1 MNIFLTNKF
10 QSTRDDVHNVGPV
23 LHEFIIEQLVF
34 YSVGHVMQVNHLP
47 PKFLNATT
55 TTQESVQD
63 DLVTRG
69 ANSWLV
75 ARMPKKE
82 LQVIRTTTTTAT
94 RKTLTRTST
103 KNWVT
108 TNCLYYIHN
117 LCEQCRGAIE
127 MFRIYSR
134 AERRC
139 TSIGLFFV
147 YYLYLIN
154 RSYLHGHP
162 LYSTLLPSLGRFCG
176 LCCCFYCCRTIIYFV
191 IERIAVHTGFLSF
204 GFCFGTRT
212 EITLFTHKSRIIAHE
227 VLTKHT

>member
-34 YSVGHVMQVNHLP
+34 YSVGHVMRVNHLP

-108 TNCLYYIHN
+108 TNCLYYIISVSN
-117 LCEQCRGAIE
+117 AEGQSKCFEFTLEQNVVALQLDC
-127 MFRIYSR
+127 S
-134 AERRC
+134 
-139 TSIGLFFV
+139 
-147 YYLYLIN
+147 LY
-154 RSYLHGHP
+154 
-162 LYSTLLPSLGRFCG
+162 
-176 LCCCFYCCRTIIYFV
+176 TICI
-191 IERIAVHTGFLSF
+191 
-204 GFCFGTRT
+204 
-212 EITLFTHKSRIIAHE
+212 
-227 VLTKHT
+227 